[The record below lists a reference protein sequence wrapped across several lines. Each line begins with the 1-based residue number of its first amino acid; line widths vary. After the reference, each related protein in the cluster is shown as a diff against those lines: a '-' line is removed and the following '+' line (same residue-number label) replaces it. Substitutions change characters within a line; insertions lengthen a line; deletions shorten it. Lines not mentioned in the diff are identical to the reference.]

1 MRDYGN
7 YDCVENT
14 AAASYFVRFLLK
26 PPYLF
31 ALSEQK
37 IRFQVGLLKK
47 VSSPTCGHF
56 LFLSSLPLSCFI
68 LLLYLSTIISTS
80 QLVVLFKVLRTVP
93 LLHANA
99 ISVKYHFVFLW
110 GTNEVYFWPLYVF
123 WSSFWFFSGR
133 NKENDTFYK
142 WMRVSLWMES
152 KIMEQIK
159 SWAVWVLLTFPYL
172 MPVVR
177 FFISD
182 FFTSFFPVMRKCG
195 PGWWCRFLL
204 NFLGSEMR

>member
-1 MRDYGN
+1 MRDYEN

-14 AAASYFVRFLLK
+14 TAASYFVRFLLK

-56 LFLSSLPLSCFI
+56 LFLSSLPLPLPLSCFI

-80 QLVVLFKVLRTVP
+80 LLVVLFKVLRTVP

-99 ISVKYHFVFLW
+99 ISLKYHFGFLW
-110 GTNEVYFWPLYVF
+110 GTSEVYFWPLYVF
-123 WSSFWFFSGR
+123 
-133 NKENDTFYK
+133 
-142 WMRVSLWMES
+142 
-152 KIMEQIK
+152 
-159 SWAVWVLLTFPYL
+159 
-172 MPVVR
+172 
-177 FFISD
+177 
-182 FFTSFFPVMRKCG
+182 
-195 PGWWCRFLL
+195 
-204 NFLGSEMR
+204 